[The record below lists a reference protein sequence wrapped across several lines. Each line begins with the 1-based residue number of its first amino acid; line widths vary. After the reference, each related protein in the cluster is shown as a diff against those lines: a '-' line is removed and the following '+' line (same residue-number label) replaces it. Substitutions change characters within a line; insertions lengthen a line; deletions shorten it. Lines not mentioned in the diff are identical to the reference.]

1 MSLFCIVEFF
11 LSPICTIQFSLE
23 KKLHCTIFSCRTIRS
38 RFACWRLGCGAA
50 PALAKICSS
59 RLWISDFS
67 KPGSRL
73 GGSRAEIIRKIC
85 QIQTSKWPLVK
96 LFILRNKLHSLA
108 SLFAKLQSRNLKL
121 SLNIYLND
129 YRSSRIKFHPGV
141 EQGKKIT
148 KF

>member
-1 MSLFCIVEFF
+1 MSLFCIEWYSVEFY
-11 LSPICTIQFSLE
+11 LSLTCILQFSLE

-38 RFACWRLGCGAA
+38 RFACWRLGCGSC
-50 PALAKICSS
+50 KR

-121 SLNIYLND
+121 SSNIYLND